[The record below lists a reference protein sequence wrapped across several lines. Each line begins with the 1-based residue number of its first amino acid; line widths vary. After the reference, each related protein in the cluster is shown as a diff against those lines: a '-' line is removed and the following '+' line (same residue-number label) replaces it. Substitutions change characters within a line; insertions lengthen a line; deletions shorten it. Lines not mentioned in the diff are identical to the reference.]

1 MLGFDG
7 LVASHNH
14 GLNDIFGRAAARKV
28 VDRSG
33 ETLHNWACSHS
44 AGEALYE
51 FVGDVSGL
59 EVREYKH
66 IGTAGYFA
74 ARSLAGANRWHESSI
89 GLKFAVDVK

>member
-7 LVASHNH
+7 LVASHDY

-33 ETLHNWACSHS
+33 KTLHDRACSH
-44 AGEALYE
+44 GTCEALHE
-51 FVGDVSGL
+51 LVGDVSGL

-74 ARSLAGANRWHESSI
+74 ARSLAGADRWHESSI

>member
-44 AGEALYE
+44 AGEALHE

-59 EVREYKH
+59 EVTSTLARPA
-66 IGTAGYFA
+66 ISLPGALLAPTDGTRA
-74 ARSLAGANRWHESSI
+74 ASA
-89 GLKFAVDVK
+89 